1 LQSVDCLAYDLGID
15 VGSADHPLKVFVR
28 KAIGGADPALWTLFP
43 AMHAVAFVTSK
54 LWLESDFRAVL
65 ESHSNNCNVIAL
77 CISEIIVAL
86 KSSSANQDEKE
97 IVNSIQF
104 FMDIST
110 ALLLRVARDNKPH
123 ERILKGTLPS
133 ILIFLD
139 KVVELTPY
147 FTRDQLESIL
157 PYCLLRS
164 MYRDLYDPAA
174 VKGRKALQESTPAE
188 EFN

>member
-1 LQSVDCLAYDLGID
+1 
-15 VGSADHPLKVFVR
+15 
-28 KAIGGADPALWTLFP
+28 
-43 AMHAVAFVTSK
+43 M
-54 LWLESDFRAVL
+54 E
-65 ESHSNNCNVIAL
+65 
-77 CISEIIVAL
+77 
-86 KSSSANQDEKE
+86 
-97 IVNSIQF
+97 
-104 FMDIST
+104 IST
-110 ALLLRVARDNKPH
+110 ALLLRVARDNKPQ
-123 ERILKGTLPS
+123 EKMLKAALPS

-174 VKGRKALQESTPAE
+174 AKGRKTLQESAPGE

>member
-1 LQSVDCLAYDLGID
+1 
-15 VGSADHPLKVFVR
+15 
-28 KAIGGADPALWTLFP
+28 
-43 AMHAVAFVTSK
+43 MHAVSFITSK

-86 KSSSANQDEKE
+86 KSSAANQDEKE
-97 IVNSIQF
+97 IVSAFQS

-110 ALLLRVARDNKPH
+110 SLLLRVAKDNKPQ
-123 ERILKGTLPS
+123 ERVLKGALPS

-164 MYRDLYDPAA
+164 MYRDLYDPTA
-174 VKGRKALQESTPAE
+174 VKGRKALQDSTPGE
-188 EFN
+188 E